1 MNSRVL
7 LNVSYL
13 TCFIQGPRDTCLA
26 ADEVGTRGGAA
37 LLEPTGP
44 RKLGTRVA
52 SLETHNVT
60 IVTYS
65 EHENLHM
72 DLQLLPET
80 AGGRKAGTPPW
91 ARSCKPGPGCSDSS
105 PW

>member
-1 MNSRVL
+1 MNSRVVL

-13 TCFIQGPRDTCLA
+13 TCFKQGPRDTCLA

-52 SLETHNVT
+52 SLEIQNTHGQLKLLSHL
-60 IVTYS
+60 TYS
-65 EHENLHM
+65 EHE
-72 DLQLLPET
+72 
-80 AGGRKAGTPPW
+80 
-91 ARSCKPGPGCSDSS
+91 
-105 PW
+105 